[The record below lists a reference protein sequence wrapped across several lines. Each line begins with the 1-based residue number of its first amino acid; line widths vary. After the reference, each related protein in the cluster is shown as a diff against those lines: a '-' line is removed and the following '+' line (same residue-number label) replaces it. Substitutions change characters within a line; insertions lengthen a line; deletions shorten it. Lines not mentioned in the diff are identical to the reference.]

1 MLIFER
7 YNLTEMHLLKI
18 GLLAFLF
25 LVSSCKNQEENPP
38 LDANLEQA
46 EQLFTNKEYRKAYY
60 YYNQSYLYN
69 SEQKNT
75 KRAVFNLLRMAHI
88 ESLECDYI
96 GSEATTTQAI
106 KLFDQTIPI
115 PYQTNAYNSIG
126 LNYLHLANY
135 EDANKMFEKAI
146 QITDDSLTVYIAKNN
161 VAYSYIKEKEYQ
173 KAVRLLSEMENK
185 KELQESPLDYARILD
200 NKGITLFYLNDTS
213 SLTYLEKAKA
223 IREANNDDSQI
234 VSSYMHL
241 AEYYQRENDLE
252 TTTKWA
258 EKAYQSATKAF
269 IPDDRLEALNLLFTS
284 TSNND
289 LKNQYHE
296 TYIRINDSLQK
307 ARQQAKNQ
315 FAKIKY
321 DSEKAEAQKQTY
333 QLRMYGSVAL
343 LILSFVIFI
352 LLYRLT
358 LQRNKRKVLETQYNT
373 ETKIAK
379 RLHDELANDVHNTI
393 AFAETQNLE
402 NELNKET
409 LLENL
414 DTIYQRARNISN
426 ENKQINIREAFVE
439 QMKHMIHSYS
449 SDKINVILN
458 TAALQDIQLKDEVKI
473 TLYRVLQELMVNMK
487 KHSECSLVAIAFK
500 NNGQFLEISYSDN
513 GKGSQNQL
521 HTKNGLQNVEN
532 RIFSINGNITFDTEP
547 NKGFK
552 VKITIPK

>member
-1 MLIFER
+1 MSF
-7 YNLTEMHLLKI
+7 LKI
-18 GLLAFLF
+18 GFLAFLF
-25 LVSSCKNQEENPP
+25 LITSCKNQEENPA

-46 EQLFTNKEYRKAYY
+46 ENLFATKQYRKAYY
-60 YYNQSYLYN
+60 YYNQSFLFN
-69 SEQKNT
+69 KEQNNT

-88 ESLECDYI
+88 ENLECDYI

-106 KLFDQTIPI
+106 KLFDKTIPI
-115 PYQTNAYNSIG
+115 PYQTNAYISLG
-126 LNYLHLANY
+126 LNYMHLANY
-135 EDANKMFEKAI
+135 EDAKSMFEKAI
-146 QITDDSLTVYIAKNN
+146 QITEDSLTVYISKNN
-161 VAYSYIKEKEYQ
+161 IGYLYIKQKEYQ
-173 KAVRLLSEMENK
+173 KAVRLLSEIENEK
-185 KELQESPLDYARILD
+185 ILQESPLDYARILD
-200 NKGITLFYLNDTS
+200 NKGIALFHLNDKLALS
-213 SLTYLEKAKA
+213 YLEKAKT

-241 AEYYQRENDLE
+241 AEYYKNQEPATAKE
-252 TTTKWA
+252 WTQ
-258 EKAYQSATKAF
+258 KAYHSATKAF
-269 IPDDRLEALNLLFTS
+269 IPDDRLEALNLLFT
-284 TSNND
+284 TTTNNN
-289 LKNQYHE
+289 LKNQYHD
-296 TYIRINDSLQK
+296 TYIHINDSLQQ

-321 DSEKAEAQKQTY
+321 DSEKAETEKTAY
-333 QLRMYGSVAL
+333 QYKMYGFIVL
-343 LILSFVIFI
+343 LILSVAVFI

-358 LQRNKRKVLETQYNT
+358 IQKNKRKILETQYTT

-402 NELNKET
+402 NEQNKET

-426 ENKQINIREAFVE
+426 ENKQISTGEAFVE
-439 QMKHMIHSYS
+439 QLKHMIHSYS
-449 SDKINVILN
+449 SDTRNVILN

-547 NKGFK
+547 DKGFK

>member
-1 MLIFER
+1 
-7 YNLTEMHLLKI
+7 MHLLKI

-25 LVSSCKNQEENPP
+25 LVSSCKNQEENPA

-46 EQLFTNKEYRKAYY
+46 ENLFATKQYRKAYY
-60 YYNQSYLYN
+60 YYNQSFLFN
-69 SEQKNT
+69 KEQNNT

-88 ESLECDYI
+88 ENLECDYI

-106 KLFDQTIPI
+106 KLFDKTIPI
-115 PYQTNAYNSIG
+115 PYQTNAYISLG
-126 LNYLHLANY
+126 LNYMHLANY
-135 EDANKMFEKAI
+135 EDAKSMFEKAI
-146 QITDDSLTVYIAKNN
+146 QITEDSLTVYISKNN
-161 VAYSYIKEKEYQ
+161 IGYLYIKQKEYQ
-173 KAVRLLSEMENK
+173 KAVRLLSEIENEK
-185 KELQESPLDYARILD
+185 ILQESPLDYARILD
-200 NKGITLFYLNDTS
+200 NKGIALFHLNDKLALS
-213 SLTYLEKAKA
+213 YLEKAKT

-241 AEYYQRENDLE
+241 AEYYKNQEPATAKE
-252 TTTKWA
+252 WTQ
-258 EKAYQSATKAF
+258 KAYHSATKAF
-269 IPDDRLEALNLLFTS
+269 IPDDRLEALNLLFT
-284 TSNND
+284 TTTNNN
-289 LKNQYHE
+289 LKNQYHD
-296 TYIRINDSLQK
+296 TYIHINDSLQQ

-321 DSEKAEAQKQTY
+321 DSEKAETEKTAY
-333 QLRMYGSVAL
+333 QYKMYGFIVL
-343 LILSFVIFI
+343 LILSVAVFI

-358 LQRNKRKVLETQYNT
+358 IQKNKRKILETQYTT

-402 NELNKET
+402 NEQNKET

-426 ENKQINIREAFVE
+426 ENKQISTGEAFVE
-439 QMKHMIHSYS
+439 QLKHMIHSYS
-449 SDKINVILN
+449 SDTRNVILN

-487 KHSECSLVAIAFK
+487 KHSECSLVAIGFK

-547 NKGFK
+547 DKGFK
-552 VKITIPK
+552 VKIIIPK